1 MCLINLVILADEQTP
16 ITLGLH
22 IGLTHIYADEG
33 MPPCV
38 LGSIGSAHWSIHP
51 HTDNP
56 RSSNRLYGF
65 GGPHEGINEVRSHLT
80 GEQIPRFLR
89 YP

>member
-1 MCLINLVILADEQTP
+1 MNDLAPCLNCTLECQFYNSPMCLSNLVILADEQTP

-51 HTDNP
+51 HSDNP
-56 RSSNRLYGF
+56 RSSNLLADIA
-65 GGPHEGINEVRSHLT
+65 H
-80 GEQIPRFLR
+80 
-89 YP
+89 